1 MGAISLSVRV
11 TAGLVLAS
19 LLSPVAATATGVCS
33 QSAPKAVIPQGTI
46 QGFHDSSCNS
56 VFLGIPFAATT
67 GGQNRW
73 RAPQHLPAS
82 TALFKAEAYGPTC
95 PHAVT
100 EEAFSKQDEDC
111 LNLNIWAPSSSE
123 NLPVFVYMYGGAM
136 VTGSNSNPQLQGN
149 NFARNGVIYVNFNTR
164 ESIFASPHSSELK
177 AAHPFESQNFS
188 ILDVEEALQWVRN
201 NIKGLNAASAFG
213 GDPDHIVFGGH
224 SSGSVQVDHYLWN
237 HPKTWLKG
245 AVMMS
250 ANAVSGPAYAP
261 INEALDAVSAE
272 VGCPTGGKG
281 QLECLRNID
290 FFSFETANFNS
301 TFNTWFA
308 PVVDDIT
315 RFSDYANRFA
325 KGQYASHVPLI
336 TGNSDGEGTVFSLV
350 YGSENTDFK
359 SWITTFDA
367 DSAFLS
373 NCSLIHA
380 YNPKDFASESL
391 RSGAQYGDARFNCP
405 VDYLVDMRSEK
416 QDTWVY
422 RFYGKYDNV
431 VGLPNTAP
439 THGTEV
445 PFFHGGNECFE
456 SLAGVNA
463 AQQALAD
470 STHQW
475 FVKWI
480 KNPAA
485 GPGWAKASPKSGAF
499 AKLGV
504 PGNELA
510 ITVGSTDEYNLRCQ
524 TVYNHRFP
532 HYPVVQSILGLAN
545 KLNA

>member
-1 MGAISLSVRV
+1 MII
-11 TAGLVLAS
+11 GLVLVW
-19 LLSPVAATATGVCS
+19 LLSLVTGTTTGVCS
-33 QSAPKAVIPQGTI
+33 QSAPKAIIPQGTI

-73 RAPQHLPAS
+73 RPPQPLRAS
-82 TALFKAEAYGPTC
+82 TSLFKAETYGPTC
-95 PHAVT
+95 PQAVT
-100 EEAFSKQDEDC
+100 NKAFSKQDEDC
-111 LNLNIWAPSSSE
+111 LNLNIWAPSSGE
-123 NLPVFVYMYGGAM
+123 NLP
-136 VTGSNSNPQLQGN
+136 
-149 NFARNGVIYVNFNTR
+149 
-164 ESIFASPHSSELK
+164 LK
-177 AAHPFESQNFS
+177 AAHPSESQNFS
-188 ILDVEEALQWVRN
+188 ILDVEKALQWVRN
-201 NIKGLNAASAFG
+201 NIKAFG

-245 AVMMS
+245 AIMMS
-250 ANAVSGPAYAP
+250 AIAVSGPAYSP

-272 VGCPTGGKG
+272 VRCPTGGKG
-281 QLECLRNID
+281 QIECLRNID

-301 TFNTWFA
+301 TFNTWFT
-308 PVVDDIT
+308 PVVDNIT
-315 RFSDYANRFA
+315 RFSDYTYRFA
-325 KGQYASHVPLI
+325 KGEYASHVSLI
-336 TGNSDGEGTVFSLV
+336 TGNSNGEGTVFSIV

-359 SWITTFDA
+359 SWIKTFDA

-380 YNPKDFASESL
+380 YSPKDFASESL

-416 QDTWVY
+416 QDTWLY

-445 PFFHGGNECFE
+445 PFFHGGNECFD
-456 SLAGVNA
+456 SLAGVTA
-463 AQQALAD
+463 SQQALANH
-470 STHQW
+470 THQW

-485 GPGWAKASPKSGAF
+485 GPGWAKASPKFGAF

-510 ITVGSTDEYNLRCQ
+510 ITVGNTNEYNLRCQ
-524 TVYNHRFP
+524 AVYNHRFS
-532 HYPVVQSILGLAN
+532 HYAVIQSVLGLAN
-545 KLNA
+545 KLNP